1 MEIVIKELSFLFQGA
16 YYTLLITL
24 VSMFF
29 GFILATFL
37 SMMRS
42 SNIKIL
48 KKFVKVYVSFFRGT
62 PLLVQIFIIYYGLSD
77 YQIKFEPI
85 QAAFLALSLN
95 SAAFISQ
102 TLTSALNA
110 VAQEQLEAGLALG
123 FNKIDIFIYILFP
136 QAIKIAIGPLG
147 NTFIGMLKE
156 TSLVSVITVTE
167 LLRASQLLIA
177 KYFLVM
183 PFYIAIGIMY
193 WIMSISFQFILEKI
207 EKNLDFQN

>member
-29 GFILATFL
+29 GFILGTFL

-110 VAQEQLEAGLALG
+110 VAKEQLEAGLALG
-123 FNKIDIFIYILFP
+123 FNKIDILFP